1 MSLAALRK
9 ALEELKS
16 RLRTP
21 VAPFTIEQ
29 REVVRYEPIHIVQGR
44 TPSVEVVYI
53 PAELFI
59 MPLPFDEA
67 LWIASH
73 PHTDEVPDPE
83 PRYGLYSAPPPP
95 EEP

>member
-1 MSLAALRK
+1 MTLGELRK
-9 ALEELKS
+9 QLEALKS

-21 VAPFTIEQ
+21 VAPFTVEQ
-29 REVVRYEPIHIVQGR
+29 RDVGRYEDIHIVQGK
-44 TPSVEVVYI
+44 TSSVEVVYI

-59 MPLPFDEA
+59 LQIPFDET

-73 PHTDEVPDPE
+73 PHLDEVPEPE
-83 PRYGLYSAPPPP
+83 LRYGLYSAPKPP